1 MEKEQIKEQ
10 AEKFYKEN
18 FEKYD
23 SDGRFEVVDMLAAF
37 HLSQT
42 VKPSLSDEY
51 VNDLS
56 QKIINR
62 LRQSDKLKGASGA
75 IYVVRDVL
83 KNTTAPPDARLMDV
97 EISSKR
103 IDELYK
109 EWSGEHHTNNS
120 CRPVHDS
127 AEATDFAWYCMKYY
141 RSTNASQK
149 GGDDE

>member
-62 LRQSDKLKGASGA
+62 LRQSDKLKGASDA

-83 KNTTAPPDARLMDV
+83 KNTTAPPDARLRNILIEFMDSIRDY
-97 EISSKR
+97 ERESKNP
-103 IDELYK
+103 IGYDERESDEFVDIFLA
-109 EWSGEHHTNNS
+109 
-120 CRPVHDS
+120 DQ
-127 AEATDFAWYCMKYY
+127 AL
-141 RSTNASQK
+141 NASQK
-149 GGDDE
+149 GGKDENASKIL